1 MMSDQ
6 NQDIKYLFEPQT
18 MAVIGA
24 ARDPNKIG
32 YKILNNILSGG
43 YRGKV
48 YPINPQGGGDSWF
61 TGLPE
66 YRRSERF
73 G

>member
-6 NQDIKYLFEPQT
+6 NQDIKYLFEPQA

-32 YKILNNILSGG
+32 YKILNNIIAGG

-48 YPINPQGGGDSWF
+48 YPINPQGGRF
-61 TGLPE
+61 LVCRPTGV
-66 YRRSERF
+66 SKK
-73 G
+73 